1 MTLTLTDALMPRG
14 SYRDV
19 FTEPQRA
26 DALLELVKAGW
37 PSFMFQ
43 VDFPGQATSCVSLG
57 LTASL
62 RLKRCRRRQRKECGQ
77 SAVGKLGQGGRC
89 GGMFGRKTKRHRQVE
104 PGGRHPESKR
114 AQEKISSHSPW

>member
-37 PSFMFQ
+37 LSFMFQ

-62 RLKRCRRRQRKECGQ
+62 PVTAKKGMWAEC
-77 SAVGKLGQGGRC
+77 C
-89 GGMFGRKTKRHRQVE
+89 GEAGSGRKMWRDVQKKDKKTQTSRTR
-104 PGGRHPESKR
+104 GATS
-114 AQEKISSHSPW
+114 